1 MTAINDQID
10 ILLNSIVN
18 IADSV
23 NTVNITVSETA
34 EGINDIAEKTSER
47 STVVD
52 DNESL
57 VNTNKENTDKL
68 DSVLSMFKH

>member
-1 MTAINDQID
+1 M
-10 ILLNSIVN
+10 ILPKKL
-18 IADSV
+18 
-23 NTVNITVSETA
+23 
-34 EGINDIAEKTSER
+34 

>member
-1 MTAINDQID
+1 MTAINDQIE

-34 EGINDIAEKTSER
+34 EGITDIAEKTSEL

-52 DNESL
+52 NNEAL